1 MFQIDNSPWIKG
13 RAQRFE
19 SIFQNYGIGRS
30 KQFGAGA
37 TVYNQHEFG
46 DTCYYVKKGRVK
58 IYLMQTD
65 EAGGGSEKILSIHE
79 AGSFFGESSV
89 IDSQPR
95 PCDAVTM
102 IKSELVVLNQREIIR
117 LMQLDAET
125 GLAILQSL
133 TRKIRMLS
141 CQISDMAFS
150 DAEKRIVDIL
160 LKLALDFGIN
170 TDKGID
176 LSVHFSD
183 QELAG
188 IVGLCRVT
196 VTKTLNSLKRKGW
209 IEKNYRS
216 IRICEPMKLWNYL
229 YDDNGQMFGTLMK
242 AANG

>member
-1 MFQIDNSPWIKG
+1 MFRIDDSPWIKG

-19 SIFQNYGIGRS
+19 SIFQKYEIGRS
-30 KQFGAGA
+30 KQYGAGEI
-37 TVYNQHEFG
+37 VYSQYEIG

-58 IYLMQTD
+58 VYLIQGD
-65 EAGGGSEKILSIHE
+65 DAGFGSEKILSIHE
-79 AGSFFGESSV
+79 AGSFFGEASA

-102 IKSELVVLNQREIIR
+102 MKSELIVLNQREIIR
-117 LMQLDAET
+117 LMQLDSET

-141 CQISDMAFS
+141 YQIADMAFS
-150 DAEKRIVDIL
+150 DAEKRIVHIL
-160 LKLALDFGIN
+160 LKLALDFGVN
-170 TDKGID
+170 TEKGLD

-188 IVGLCRVT
+188 IVGVCRVT
-196 VTKTLNSLKRKGW
+196 VTKALNNLKRKGW

-216 IRICEPMKLWNYL
+216 IRICAPMELCKYL
-229 YDDNGQMFGTLMK
+229 YDDNSQIFGAMLKTV
-242 AANG
+242 NG